1 MSLVKVNVFSP
12 GDAKLF
18 TLRDVERAAQCS
30 QFDSEERGRESNG
43 IIKLRDCKAFSQ
55 RWATRQRYNS
65 CVHDKCQDI
74 LCNLCNFNYFPSF
87 WYRLQTTVPRCI
99 VQQQQSTI
107 SYLFGLEIVCVYLSV
122 SCSRCALHAVVVH
135 IFSKIMCT
143 RSFTLFTIHIPIRVE
158 SFAERCFVSE
168 LLASPF
174 LAPLIASSVQH
185 RHQQHCANYLN
196 TLCMHAVKYF
206 DVFGMVFFEQQQPRQ
221 RDEKKNIAVE
231 LNNVV

>member
-1 MSLVKVNVFSP
+1 MF
-12 GDAKLF
+12 
-18 TLRDVERAAQCS
+18 
-30 QFDSEERGRESNG
+30 
-43 IIKLRDCKAFSQ
+43 
-55 RWATRQRYNS
+55 
-65 CVHDKCQDI
+65 
-74 LCNLCNFNYFPSF
+74 
-87 WYRLQTTVPRCI
+87 
-99 VQQQQSTI
+99 TI
-107 SYLFGLEIVCVYLSV
+107 SAKIFYATYAILIISPRFGIAYKQLCLDVSCNNSSSQQFRLGKWYLFGLEIVCVYLSV

-206 DVFGMVFFEQQQPRQ
+206 DVFGMVFFEQQQPR
-221 RDEKKNIAVE
+221 
-231 LNNVV
+231 

>member
-55 RWATRQRYNS
+55 RRATRQRYNS

-99 VQQQQSTI
+99 VQQQQQSTI
-107 SYLFGLEIVCVYLSV
+107 SFGKMVFIWTGNCVCVSLRLMFEMCIACCR
-122 SCSRCALHAVVVH
+122 CSY
-135 IFSKIMCT
+135 F
-143 RSFTLFTIHIPIRVE
+143 
-158 SFAERCFVSE
+158 
-168 LLASPF
+168 
-174 LAPLIASSVQH
+174 
-185 RHQQHCANYLN
+185 QQ
-196 TLCMHAVKYF
+196 
-206 DVFGMVFFEQQQPRQ
+206 
-221 RDEKKNIAVE
+221 
-231 LNNVV
+231 NNVHQKFYSLHHSHSNSS